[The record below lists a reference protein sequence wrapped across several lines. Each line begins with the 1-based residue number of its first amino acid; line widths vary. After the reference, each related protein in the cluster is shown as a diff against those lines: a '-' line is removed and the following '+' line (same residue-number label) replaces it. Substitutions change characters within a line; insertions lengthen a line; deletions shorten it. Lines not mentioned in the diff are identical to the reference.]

1 MAWGV
6 WTFMLCM
13 TLRISL
19 ATQSA
24 KSVYPRLRLSHKG
37 KATGVCAC
45 VCVYASVGVC
55 AMLAHEIHLN

>member
-1 MAWGV
+1 MARGV

-13 TLRISL
+13 TLRITL

-37 KATGVCAC
+37 KATGV
-45 VCVYASVGVC
+45 SVGVC
-55 AMLAHEIHLN
+55 AMLGHEVHFKTNY